1 MMTRNATLTNRDH
14 INMDAFIGYCLDDF
28 KAGSITKSETVSFL
42 GHVITAIDTG
52 NYDEAIQ
59 WFERGRSLIR
69 PGCCELN
76 PGR

>member
-1 MMTRNATLTNRDH
+1 MTRNATLTNRDY
-14 INMDAFIGYCLDDF
+14 INMDAFLGFCLEDF

-59 WFERGRSLIR
+59 
-69 PGCCELN
+69 
-76 PGR
+76 